1 MSFRGNWS
9 PAELAL
15 RHAKVIVF
23 AAVVLAVL
31 GVRAYLVAPESI
43 FPRMSFSR
51 VDVVADAGDLP
62 PDRVRVA
69 VTHPLELA
77 LQTLPSVQRVRATS
91 TQGSAEILIDFDPKT
106 DPRVDLEGVNQA
118 IAQVRADI
126 TAAHSIDAVVVS
138 PNAEPVVSYGLT
150 SSVLSQAAL
159 RQFVDSR
166 VIPAFAGT
174 PGLGRITAAGGAPVE
189 YHVELDP
196 SALAAVGLGPGDVAT
211 AITDAANVQSVGTAE
226 RRHQRYVLLVDAS
239 PHDAATLAAVNV
251 PLKGGG
257 TIPVGS
263 LGAVRLTTG
272 PETVQSSVNGVH
284 SVNVNAFP
292 LAGADAVTLARE
304 VESRFAAIRVRLP
317 ADVHVVKYWD
327 QTRLIVASQ
336 SSLRDAILL
345 GALLAVLVI
354 YLFLR
359 SLRMTLVAAAVI
371 PLAMAIAI
379 FAMERAGQTLNLMS
393 VGGLAVAVGLIIDD
407 AIVVIEAIARKLG
420 ADPSL
425 DRDTAIAQAGGGI
438 AKAMIASTAT
448 TVVVFL
454 PLGMLTGVTGFFFR
468 ALAFT
473 LAASLI
479 ISLALALFVTPILA
493 RWFLGAHAHVAQAND
508 RLERRYA
515 GLLRW
520 ALGHR
525 PAVYGGA
532 ALVLVV
538 TVLLLGTSA
547 SDFLPKLDE
556 GQFEI
561 KYTLPPG
568 ASLATTDDAALRM
581 ERIVAADPAV
591 EAEGRLTGVDT
602 NGYSPTQTNTG
613 TIRVALRGNR
623 RDGYDAVAER
633 LRNAIAGAVP
643 AASLDFHQLLED
655 QINDLSG
662 APQPIEIAIGGPDQ
676 STLIALATKVADAI
690 GHVHGVVDAYNGVVY
705 DDPALR
711 IVPQTSRLAALGIG
725 RGELADAIGANAQGN
740 VAQAAIPGQYA
751 EIPVRVRV
759 ASAADAAATP
769 LDGGALMTKGGAA
782 PLGVL
787 ARVEN
792 AGHTTDINEENGQ
805 RLIRVSA
812 NIEGASLSSVI
823 DGIRPVIA
831 KLGLPPGYTAT
842 IGGAY
847 ETQKA
852 SFTEFAGV
860 IAIAVVLVFAVMLAT
875 FGSFRLPLV
884 ILAAIPLALIGVALA
899 LALTRTPVNVSSF
912 MGLLLLVGIVV
923 KNGILLIDV
932 ANRRRAEGDDVTTS
946 LVVAGSTRLRPI
958 LMTTLAAIGGLV
970 PLALGIGSGAEM
982 EKPLAIAVIGGLST
996 ATLFTLVLIPVLYAA
1011 FTGERERRRSAA
1023 VPAVATVL
1031 ALAFA
1036 CSAIQPARAQAPM
1049 RPVAQATPAP
1059 SASASGAAP
1068 SAAAIAFAG
1077 MSVGDA
1083 QTRAVDASPDVRTAR
1098 ATLAGAQAALAQAR
1112 GTYGVSAIASYAE
1125 APQGA
1130 PEGTIAQRLS
1140 TVGAQV
1146 TLGDL
1151 LSYSPLVAQAAAS
1164 VRASQTDVA
1173 VAERAERVKLI
1184 GLYYAALKAR
1194 SVAGARRDALGSAQ
1208 AFAEAARKRFA
1219 AGDAPRIDVV
1229 RADVAL
1235 ARAQGDLARAGADDA
1250 NAADALARETGVA
1263 ASALGATANAAIP
1276 AAQPLAPDAA
1286 IARATQ
1292 SRGDVR
1298 SAEENVRAAQ
1308 AGVNAAQRAAIPP
1321 VTLTAGYTRGV
1332 DSGVPIGGPTVGA
1345 SVAIPLGGSLG
1356 AKVRAQRALVDVA
1369 VAKRDAVTRQVAV
1382 EVGAAARNASAAVEA
1397 QRASDAALAAARAEL
1412 DAASLGYRSGAST
1425 SLDLSSARSTYAQA
1439 QVDALSALYDRLQ
1452 AQATLDLEVS
1462 R

>member
-1 MSFRGNWS
+1 
-9 PAELAL
+9 
-15 RHAKVIVF
+15 VF

-31 GVRAYLVAPESI
+31 GVRSYLVAPESI

-62 PDRVRVA
+62 PDRVRIA

-77 LQTLPSVQRVRATS
+77 LQTLPSVQRLRATS
-91 TQGSAEILIDFDPKT
+91 TQGSAELLIDFDPKT
-106 DPRVDLEGVNQA
+106 DPRIDLEAVNQA
-118 IAQVRADI
+118 IAQIRGDLG
-126 TAAHSIDAVVVS
+126 AARSIDAVVVS

-150 SSVLSQAAL
+150 SSVLSQSAL
-159 RQFVDSR
+159 RQFVDTR

-174 PGLGRITAAGGAPVE
+174 PGLGRITAVGGAPVE

-196 SALAAVGLGPGDVAT
+196 SALAAVGLGPNDVAT
-211 AITDAANVQSVGTAE
+211 AIADAANVQSVGTVE
-226 RRHQRYVLLVDAS
+226 RNHQRYVLLVDAA
-239 PHDAATLAAVNV
+239 PHDETTLAAVNV
-251 PLKGGG
+251 PLKGGA

-263 LGAVRLTTG
+263 LGAVRFTTG
-272 PETVQSSVNGVH
+272 PETAQSSVNGAH
-284 SVNVNAFP
+284 SVNLNAFP

-304 VESRFAAIRVRLP
+304 IDARFAAIRARLP

-336 SSLRDAILL
+336 ASLRDAILL

-407 AIVVIEAIARKLG
+407 AIVVIEAVARKLG

-425 DRDTAIAQAGGGI
+425 DRERAIAEAGGGI

-454 PLGMLTGVTGFFFR
+454 PLGLLTGVTGFFFR

-473 LAASLI
+473 LAASLL

-493 RWFLGAHAHVAQAND
+493 RWFLGAHAHVAAAND

-515 GLLRW
+515 GVLRW
-520 ALGHR
+520 ALDHR

-532 ALVLVV
+532 ALVLAV
-538 TVLLLGTSA
+538 TVLLLSTSA

-613 TIRVALRGNR
+613 TIRVALRADR

-633 LRNAIAGAVP
+633 LRYAISGAVP

-662 APQPIEIAIGGPDQ
+662 APQPIEIAITGPDQ
-676 STLIALATKVADAI
+676 ATLIALATKAANAI
-690 GHVHGVVDAYNGVVY
+690 GNVRGVVDAYNGVVY
-705 DDPALR
+705 DDPTLR
-711 IVPQTSRLAALGIG
+711 VVPRTARLAALGIA
-725 RGELADAIGANAQGN
+725 RSDLADALGANAQGN
-740 VAQAAIPGQYA
+740 VAQAAVPGQYA
-751 EIPVRVRV
+751 EIPVRVLV
-759 ASAADAAATP
+759 AGAS
-769 LDGGALMTKGGAA
+769 DGTQLGGSALMTKAGAA
-782 PLGVL
+782 PLGAL
-787 ARVEN
+787 AQVQN
-792 AGHTTDINEENGQ
+792 AGHTTDVNEENGQ

-823 DGIRPVIA
+823 AGIRPVIA
-831 KLGLPPGYTAT
+831 RLGLPPGYTAT

-847 ETQKA
+847 QTQQS

-860 IAIAVVLVFAVMLAT
+860 IGIAVVLVFAVMLAT
-875 FGSFRLPLV
+875 FGSMRLPLV

-899 LALTRTPVNVSSF
+899 LAITRTPVNVSSF

-923 KNGILLIDV
+923 KNGILLIDA
-932 ANRRRAEGDDVTTS
+932 ANRRRAAGDGVTES
-946 LVVAGSTRLRPI
+946 LVAAGSTRLRPI

-996 ATLFTLVLIPVLYAA
+996 ATVFTLVLIPVLYAA
-1011 FTGERERRRSAA
+1011 FSGAAERRRSAP

-1031 ALAFA
+1031 ALVFA
-1036 CSAIQPARAQAPM
+1036 CGTVLPARAQ
-1049 RPVAQATPAP
+1049 TP
-1059 SASASGAAP
+1059 SS
-1068 SAAAIAFAG
+1068 AAIAFAG
-1077 MSVGDA
+1077 LTLADA

-1112 GTYGVSAIASYAE
+1112 GAYGVAATASYAE

-1146 TLGDL
+1146 TLGDVL
-1151 LSYSPLVAQAAAS
+1151 AYSPLVAQAAAS
-1164 VRASQTDVA
+1164 VRAAQTDVA
-1173 VAERAERVKLI
+1173 VAERAERVKVI

-1194 SVAGARRDALGSAQ
+1194 SVAAARRDALASAQ
-1208 AFAEAARKRFA
+1208 TFADAARKRFA

-1229 RADVAL
+1229 RAGVAV
-1235 ARAQGDLARAGADDA
+1235 ARAQGDVARASADDA

-1263 ASALGATANAAIP
+1263 ASALGGTANA
-1276 AAQPLAPDAA
+1276 AAQPLAPNAAAQPLAPEAA
-1286 IARATQ
+1286 IARATAT
-1292 SRGDVR
+1292 RGDVL
-1298 SAEENVRAAQ
+1298 SAEQNVRAAQ
-1308 AGVNAAQRAAIPP
+1308 AGVSAAQRAAIPP
-1321 VTLTAGYTRGV
+1321 VTITAGYTRGV
-1332 DSGVPIGGPTVGA
+1332 DSGVRIAGPAIGA

-1356 AKVRAQRALVDVA
+1356 AKVGAQRALLDA
-1369 VAKRDAVTRQVAV
+1369 ALAKRDAVTRQIAV
-1382 EVGAAARNASAAVEA
+1382 EVGAAARNAAAAVEA

>member
-1 MSFRGNWS
+1 VPIGSRWS
-9 PAELAL
+9 PAAFAL

-31 GVRAYLVAPESI
+31 GVRSYLVAPESI
-43 FPRMSFSR
+43 FPQMSFSR

-62 PDRVRVA
+62 PDRVRIA

-106 DPRVDLEGVNQA
+106 DPRVDLEAANQA
-118 IAQVRADI
+118 IAQIRGDLG
-126 TAAHSIDAVVVS
+126 AARSIDAVVVS

-150 SSVLSQAAL
+150 SSVLSQSAL
-159 RQFVDSR
+159 RQFVDTR

-174 PGLGRITAAGGAPVE
+174 PGLGRITAVGGAPVE

-211 AITDAANVQSVGTAE
+211 AITDAANVQSVGTVE

-239 PHDAATLAAVNV
+239 PRDAATLAAVNV
-251 PLKGGG
+251 PLKNGG

-272 PETVQSSVNGVH
+272 PETAQASVNAEH

-292 LAGADAVTLARE
+292 LAGADAVALQRE
-304 VESRFAAIRVRLP
+304 VEAHFAAIRTRLP
-317 ADVHVVKYWD
+317 SDVRVVKYWD

-379 FAMERAGQTLNLMS
+379 FAMERSGQTLNLMS

-420 ADPSL
+420 EDPAL
-425 DRDTAIAQAGGGI
+425 DRDRAIADAGGGI

-448 TVVVFL
+448 TVVVFV

-468 ALAFT
+468 ALALT

-493 RWFLGAHAHVAQAND
+493 RWFLGAQARVAAAND

-520 ALGHR
+520 ALSHR

-532 ALVLVV
+532 ALVLVA
-538 TVLLLGTSA
+538 TVLLLATSA

-581 ERIVAADPAV
+581 ERIVTADPAV

-613 TIRVALRGNR
+613 TIRVALRDAR
-623 RDGYDAVAER
+623 RDGYDAVVER
-633 LRNAIAGAVP
+633 LRNAISGAVP
-643 AASLDFHQLLED
+643 AATLDFHQLLED

-662 APQPIEIAIGGPDQ
+662 APQPIEIAISGPDQ
-676 STLIALATKVADAI
+676 SALIALATKTANAI
-690 GHVHGVVDAYNGVVY
+690 GSVRGVVDAYDGVVY

-711 IVPQTSRLAALGIG
+711 VVPQTGRLAALGIA
-725 RGELADAIGANAQGN
+725 RSDLADALGASAQGN
-740 VAQAAIPGQYA
+740 VSTAAVPGQYA
-751 EIPVRVRV
+751 EIPVRVLV
-759 ASAADAAATP
+759 AGAADGAQ
-769 LDGGALMTKGGAA
+769 LGGTALMTKGGAA
-782 PLGVL
+782 PLGAL

-792 AGHTTDINEENGQ
+792 AGHTTDVNEENGR
-805 RLIRVSA
+805 RLVRVSA

-823 DGIRPVIA
+823 AGIRPVIA
-831 KLGLPPGYTAT
+831 KVGFPPGYTAT

-847 ETQKA
+847 ETQKS

-899 LALTRTPVNVSSF
+899 LAITRTPVNVSSF

-932 ANRRRAEGDDVTTS
+932 ANRRRAAGAGVTES

-958 LMTTLAAIGGLV
+958 LMTTLAAIGGLI

-1036 CSAIQPARAQAPM
+1036 CSAVLPARAQGTA
-1049 RPVAQATPAP
+1049 VQA
-1059 SASASGAAP
+1059 SS
-1068 SAAAIAFAG
+1068 IAFAAL
-1077 MSVGDA
+1077 SLADA

-1098 ATLAGAQAALAQAR
+1098 ASLAGAQAALAQAR
-1112 GTYGVSAIASYAE
+1112 GAYGVSGTAAYTE

-1130 PEGTIAQRLS
+1130 PEGTIAQRLT

-1146 TLGDL
+1146 TLGDVFA
-1151 LSYSPLVAQAAAS
+1151 YSPLVAQAAAS
-1164 VRASQTDVA
+1164 VRAAQTDVRT
-1173 VAERAERVKLI
+1173 AERAERVKLI
-1184 GLYYAALKAR
+1184 GLYYGALKAR
-1194 SVAGARRDALGSAQ
+1194 SVAAARRDALATAQ
-1208 AFAEAARKRFA
+1208 AFADAARKRFA
-1219 AGDAPRIDVV
+1219 AGDVPRIDVV

-1235 ARAQGDLARAGADDA
+1235 ARAQGDAARAAADDA
-1250 NAADALARETGVA
+1250 NASDALARETGVA
-1263 ASALGATANAAIP
+1263 ATALGGTSNAAVP
-1276 AAQPLAPDAA
+1276 PAQPLAPDAA
-1286 IARATQ
+1286 IARATAA
-1292 SRGDVR
+1292 RADIA
-1298 SAEENVRAAQ
+1298 SADANVRAAR
-1308 AGVNAAQRAAIPP
+1308 AGVSAAQRAVIPP
-1321 VTLTAGYTRGV
+1321 VTINAGYTRGV
-1332 DSGVPIGGPTVGA
+1332 DSGVRIGGPTVGA
-1345 SVAIPLGGSLG
+1345 SVAVPFGGALG
-1356 AKVRAQRALVDVA
+1356 AKVRAQRALLDA
-1369 VAKRDAVTRQVAV
+1369 AIAKRDAVTRQVAV
-1382 EVGAAARNASAAVEA
+1382 EVGAAARNAAAAVEA
-1397 QRASDAALAAARAEL
+1397 ERASEAALAAARAEL

-1462 R
+1462 Q